1 MHEHPSNLCLCDL
14 AIVSEEPTTTA
25 LIINSDTVEG
35 HIDGVGGAVMMW
47 SQERLLVR
55 SIPNHEVHKR
65 PWRFVKVSC
74 EDGLLERSDVEVE
87 HIEPLLV
94 KTDLVHVDI
103 SRRHSLIAALQPFI
117 VIAAIAPLAKM
128 FSLCHKVCA
137 KSLGEHRKPV
147 NIGTRLLGVLE
158 SHARRVVGVDV
169 PQFPVVPVPL
179 HLPELV
185 VQAACFEVFGIDE
198 VTKVESVCDVDEF
211 SFCSDVRHQSH
222 VRIQHLVHIRWTG
235 SLVVDQTSLD
245 EVTIG
250 HKGDIP
256 KASSVVVHNLHVVK
270 GTRVVPIRRQ
280 TPPKVAPRRVGSDE
294 HGSQYWS
301 VLLNEEFEGVGVVQL
316 DLRVNHKQVVT
327 LNVDAFL
334 YRLIPHSPFLLRHL
348 MPNHLDA
355 VVLVLV
361 LLSKLFNFLFMELHC
376 IVDEQVNAVLLID
389 ETCHLLPELI
399 HERSR
404 LLDEN
409 CHENSWNLDQ
419 L

>member
-1 MHEHPSNLCLCDL
+1 MHEHPSNLGLCDL
-14 AIVSEEPTTTA
+14 AVVSEEPTTTA
-25 LIINSDTVEG
+25 LIVHSDTVEG
-35 HIDGVGGAVMMW
+35 HIDGVSGAVVMW

-55 SIPNHEVHKR
+55 TIPDHEVHKR
-65 PWRFVKVSC
+65 PWWFVKVSG
-74 EDGLLERSDVEVE
+74 EDSLLERSDIEVE
-87 HIEPLLV
+87 HIEPFLV
-94 KTDLVHVDI
+94 ETDLVHVNI
-103 SRRHSLIAALQPFI
+103 SCRHSFIAAFQPLI
-117 VIAAIAPLAKM
+117 VIAAIAPFAKV

-137 KSLGEHRKPV
+137 ESLGEHREPV
-147 NIGTRLLGVLE
+147 NVRTRLLGVLE
-158 SHARRVVGVDV
+158 SHARRVVWVEV

-198 VTKVESVCDVDEF
+198 VTKVESVRDVDEL
-211 SFCSDVRHQSH
+211 SCCSDVRHESH

-245 EVTIG
+245 EVAIR
-250 HKGDIP
+250 HKWNIP

-270 GTRVVPIRRQ
+270 GTRVVSIRGQ

-316 DLRVNHKQVVT
+316 DLGVNHKEVVT

-361 LLSKLFNFLFMELHC
+361 LLSKLLNFLFMELHC
-376 IVDEQVNAVLLID
+376 VVDEQVDAVLLID
-389 ETCHLLPELI
+389 EIVHLLPELI
-399 HERSR
+399 HERGR
-404 LLDEN
+404 LLDEDG
-409 CHENSWNLDQ
+409 HENSWNLDQ

>member
-14 AIVSEEPTTTA
+14 AIVSEESTTA
-25 LIINSDTVEG
+25 ALIVHPDTVEG

-74 EDGLLERSDVEVE
+74 EDGLLERSDIEVE

-94 KTDLVHVDI
+94 ETDLVHVDI
-103 SRRHSLIAALQPFI
+103 SRRHSLIAALQPLI
-117 VIAAIAPLAKM
+117 VIAAIAPLAKV
-128 FSLCHKVCA
+128 FSLCDKVCA
-137 KSLGEHRKPV
+137 EPLCEHREPV
-147 NIGTRLLGVLE
+147 NIRTRLLGVLE
-158 SHARRVVGVDV
+158 PHARRVVGVKV

-211 SFCSDVRHQSH
+211 SFCSDVRHESH

-235 SLVVDQTSLD
+235 PLVVDQASLD

-250 HKGDIP
+250 HKWNIP

-270 GTRVVPIRRQ
+270 GTRVVSIRRQ

-294 HGSQYWS
+294 HGSQYWA
-301 VLLNEEFEGVGVVQL
+301 VLLNEEFEGMGVVQL
-316 DLRVNHKQVVT
+316 NLGINHKQVVT
-327 LNVDAFL
+327 LDVDAFL

-355 VVLVLV
+355 VVLVFV
-361 LLSKLFNFLFMELHC
+361 LLSKLLNFLFMELHC
-376 IVDEQVNAVLLID
+376 VVDEQVNAVLLID
-389 ETCHLLPELI
+389 KTFHLLPELI

-404 LLDEN
+404 LLDED
-409 CHENSWNLDQ
+409 CHKNSWNLDQ